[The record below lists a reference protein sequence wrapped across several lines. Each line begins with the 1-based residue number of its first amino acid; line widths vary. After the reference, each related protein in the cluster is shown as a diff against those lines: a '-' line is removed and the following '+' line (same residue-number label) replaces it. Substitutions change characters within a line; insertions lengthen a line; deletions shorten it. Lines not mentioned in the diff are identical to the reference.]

1 MLSAQQLII
10 TLNAALQK
18 LWVND
23 ATLFVDGKDKTRTI
37 HERTVVAR
45 LLHHL
50 VCVSLHYSTFI
61 TNNLS
66 WDFEYNRQVSHNTS
80 EDKLAKTTESKNV
93 KSYSVEG
100 DSQIIKRIFPD
111 LILHE
116 RNTNNNCCVIEVKC
130 SPSGALK
137 KKNLL
142 KDYHT
147 LIGML
152 KTHNYQYAISL
163 IISNKDA
170 NLTWFTT
177 EEIKSPL
184 VYIDKEQKQSID
196 TTIKHYGEYAIYHVK
211 HCGEYAI
218 YHGANL
224 PQCAK
229 NALNS
234 LT

>member
-1 MLSAQQLII
+1 MPTAQQLTTI
-10 TLNAALQK
+10 LNAALQK

-23 ATLFVDGKDKTRTI
+23 ASLFVDSNGKIRTI

-50 VCVSLHYSTFI
+50 VCVSLHSSTFI

-66 WDFEYNRQVSHNTS
+66 WDFEYNRQVSQNTS

-93 KSYSVEG
+93 KLYSVEG
-100 DSQIIKRIFPD
+100 NSQIIKRIFPD

-130 SPSGALK
+130 KPSTSLNG
-137 KKNLL
+137 KNLL
-142 KDYHT
+142 KDYQT

-152 KTHNYQYAISL
+152 KAHNYQCAISV
-163 IISNKDA
+163 IISDKDA
-170 NLTWFTT
+170 YLTWILGKD
-177 EEIKSPL
+177 IKQP
-184 VYIDKEQKQSID
+184 VTIYINKSGASSEAISSS
-196 TTIKHYGEYAIYHVK
+196 YGEHIIYYTDK
-211 HCGEYAI
+211 
-218 YHGANL
+218 L

-229 NALNS
+229 NALNI
-234 LT
+234 LTSNNDESNN

>member
-1 MLSAQQLII
+1 MPSAQQLTQI
-10 TLNAALQK
+10 LNAALQN

-23 ATLFVDGKDKTRTI
+23 ASLFVDSKDKTRTI

-50 VCVSLHYSTFI
+50 VCVSLHHSTFI

-80 EDKLAKTTESKNV
+80 GDKLAKTTESKNV

-100 DSQIIKRIFPD
+100 GSQRIKRIFPD

-130 SPSGALK
+130 NPSGALN

-170 NLTWFTT
+170 NLTWFAPKKI
-177 EEIKSPL
+177 ESPL
-184 VYIDKEQKQSID
+184 VYINNEQKQSID
-196 TTIKHYGEYAIYHVK
+196 ATTE

-218 YHGANL
+218 YHGASL

-229 NALNS
+229 NALNT
-234 LT
+234 LTSNNDESNN